1 MSDDK
6 ELARLRVRMEKLS
19 KELKETKT
27 KYGKSKAK
35 VNELLFMLQM
45 TNAYTPEDSIH

>member
-6 ELARLRVRMEKLS
+6 ELARLHVRMEKLS
-19 KELKETKT
+19 KELKETKA
-27 KYGKSKAK
+27 KYGIAKAK

>member
-6 ELARLRVRMEKLS
+6 ELARLQVRMEKLS

-27 KYGKSKAK
+27 KYSLSLTKI
-35 VNELLFMLQM
+35 NELLFMLRM
-45 TNAYTPEDSIH
+45 TNAYTPKDSIH